1 MPAKLKLF
9 ILNLFSKLRRLIL
22 GKYAVS
28 VTYKTENGLIAIPVE
43 DFTIG
48 RKLGFQGRWDWDEIQ
63 YLSGLL
69 SKDDVV
75 CIIGTHVGTLL
86 IPLAGRVKE
95 VIGFE
100 ANPQTFSYLNY
111 NLFLNQVSNHRVFN
125 FAAGNSWGRLKF
137 LQNKVNSGGSKIMP
151 KVADY
156 AFTYDNP
163 DVTEVDVVPLDEFS
177 EKHALPAARMI
188 IMDIEGSEY
197 FALQGMPKS
206 LEACHYLY
214 IEFEPHHLILVA
226 NCTADEFFGLFIQ
239 QFSQVMFFRSRKTFD
254 LKKEK
259 DLFNQLIESMFRDN
273 ISDDLLFS
281 KVLPGTI

>member
-1 MPAKLKLF
+1 MLQKIKLF
-9 ILNLFSKLRRLIL
+9 ALKIFSRFRSLIL

-28 VTYKTENGLIAIPVE
+28 VTYKTENGLITIPVE

-111 NLFLNQVSNHRVFN
+111 NLFLNKISNQQVFN
-125 FAAGNSWGRLKF
+125 FAVGDRYGKLKF

-163 DVTEVDVVPLDEFS
+163 DVTEVDVVPLDDFL
-177 EKHALPAARMI
+177 KKYHLPSARMI

-206 LEACHYLY
+206 LEACHYMY
-214 IEFEPHHLILVA
+214 IEFEPHHLSLVA
-226 NCTADEFFGLFIQ
+226 NCTADEFFGLFIDR
-239 QFSQVMFFRSRKTFD
+239 FSQVVFFRTRQTID
-254 LKKEK
+254 LTK
-259 DLFNQLIESMFRDN
+259 DRALFNQLIDSMFRDN

-281 KVLPGTI
+281 KG